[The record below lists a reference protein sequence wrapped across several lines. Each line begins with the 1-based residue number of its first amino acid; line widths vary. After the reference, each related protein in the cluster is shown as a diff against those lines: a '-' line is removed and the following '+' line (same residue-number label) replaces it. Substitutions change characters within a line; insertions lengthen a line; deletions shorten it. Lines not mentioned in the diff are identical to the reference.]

1 MPRKRPRKTLTHL
14 RVKRLEPP
22 KVGQVDHFDAA
33 LPGFALRVTTKG
45 HKSWVLFYRIGGR
58 QRRYTIGSYPAFE
71 LAEARE
77 EAREAIRQVAKGID
91 PATVKARQK
100 AKAERQPDTFA
111 AVADLF
117 VKRYAKPKTRSW
129 RETERIFEKY
139 VNTEWRKREI
149 HGIAR
154 DDVIDLL
161 DRVMDRNG
169 PYMANR
175 VLAAVRKLF
184 NWCLERGILDAT
196 PVANVKAPGDET
208 ERDRVLSDDELKAL
222 WETWDNQRWPF
233 GPFFQLLLVT
243 AQRRGEVAQ
252 MRWADINFEERVW
265 TLPREMTKG
274 DRSHE
279 VPLSSMAMDI
289 LGSLPRLGDYVFAGR
304 KDGRPISGFSRA
316 KKRCD
321 TLSGIGGWRLHDL
334 RRSAGTNMAKLEIA
348 VSTISRVM
356 NHKEGG
362 VTKIY
367 DRHSYLPEKR
377 RALETWSRKLASI
390 IRPGDDDRVVPLRG

>member
-1 MPRKRPRKTLTHL
+1 MSRKRPRKTLTHL

-58 QRRYTIGSYPAFE
+58 QRRFTIGSYPAIE

-91 PATVKARQK
+91 PATVRAQQK

-154 DDVIDLL
+154 RDVIDLL

-184 NWCLERGILDAT
+184 NWCLERGILDVT
-196 PVANVKAPGDET
+196 PVANVKAPGHET